1 MGSETLLEK
10 ASLRAVVTLIILL
23 FFLGSYAVMLKAAD
37 YAVIVDTDTFK
48 LILQTLLTLLSVS
61 VGGWLFRER
70 ESR

>member
-1 MGSETLLEK
+1 MKFDLLEK
-10 ASLRAVVTLIILL
+10 ASLRAAVTLVILL
-23 FFLGSYAVMLKAAD
+23 FFLGSYAVMLKAAS
-37 YAVIVDTDTFK
+37 YTITVDTDTFR